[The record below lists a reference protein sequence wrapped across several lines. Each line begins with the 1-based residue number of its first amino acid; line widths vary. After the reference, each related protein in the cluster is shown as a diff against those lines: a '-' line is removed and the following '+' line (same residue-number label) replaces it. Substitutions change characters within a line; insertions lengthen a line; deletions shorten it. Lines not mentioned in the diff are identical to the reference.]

1 MSGKPSLGSLSLKP
15 TPSAAGIPEVDSP
28 SPILIDMGS
37 HILEG
42 VSAEDMAGLAGP
54 LAPSIVGI
62 RLAQIVTRA
71 LAPRAL
77 LLPPLK
83 TARQVGQKKQ
93 HTMPLSQ
100 WCLECW
106 DAECRLIQRHH

>member
-1 MSGKPSLGSLSLKP
+1 
-15 TPSAAGIPEVDSP
+15 
-28 SPILIDMGS
+28 MGS

-54 LAPSIVGI
+54 LAPAIVGI

-83 TARQVGQKKQ
+83 TARQVGQDKQ
-93 HTMPLSQ
+93 GSTVLLWQ
-100 WCLECW
+100 WFL
-106 DAECRLIQRHH
+106 